1 MNRTDNPK
9 VFISYSWS
17 SQAHKDWVRQE
28 IAEALIKNGIDV
40 ILDQWDLREGND
52 SYAFMEK
59 MVNDPTI
66 SKVLIITD
74 KQYCLKCN
82 SRKGGVG
89 TEAMIISP
97 EVYNNVEQ
105 EKFIPIVT
113 EYDESG
119 LAFLPT
125 YLKGKIYIDFSNKVN
140 FFEEFEK
147 LLRNIV
153 GKPLH
158 KKSPLGSLPIF
169 EDTHQSKTLKIFHIK
184 NSIKDVVVKSNK
196 AELYL
201 LENYMNSFLDSL
213 EEYRLGQSEINDEYD
228 AIFMQNLQ
236 ELKILRDDF
245 IEVTEF
251 CITSIDNT
259 RIYNLFFSFFERLI
273 AFKFPPDFINQ
284 WNEIWFDNY
293 SFFMYELFIY
303 FITILIKNEK
313 YDEVNLFTEDFYYN
327 DKIRLS
333 FDQVKWKYYVFFSHN
348 KTLEEYR
355 KNKLKLNWKSET
367 ARVIE
372 ERATLKNYHFNM
384 LMQTDFLLF
393 LKFIFSFNDY
403 ENSTLKI
410 WEWPP
415 VLLNHAERIKG
426 FEMFL
431 RAENKKNFE
440 KIKILLNVKDKSE
453 LREKWNKANS
463 LLEID
468 KFDPY
473 RRVSLGYFLNFDSL
487 YNS

>member
-40 ILDQWDLREGND
+40 ILDQWDLKEGND

-184 NSIKDVVVKSNK
+184 N
-196 AELYL
+196 
-201 LENYMNSFLDSL
+201 
-213 EEYRLGQSEINDEYD
+213 
-228 AIFMQNLQ
+228 
-236 ELKILRDDF
+236 
-245 IEVTEF
+245 
-251 CITSIDNT
+251 
-259 RIYNLFFSFFERLI
+259 
-273 AFKFPPDFINQ
+273 
-284 WNEIWFDNY
+284 
-293 SFFMYELFIY
+293 
-303 FITILIKNEK
+303 
-313 YDEVNLFTEDFYYN
+313 
-327 DKIRLS
+327 
-333 FDQVKWKYYVFFSHN
+333 
-348 KTLEEYR
+348 
-355 KNKLKLNWKSET
+355 
-367 ARVIE
+367 
-372 ERATLKNYHFNM
+372 
-384 LMQTDFLLF
+384 
-393 LKFIFSFNDY
+393 
-403 ENSTLKI
+403 
-410 WEWPP
+410 
-415 VLLNHAERIKG
+415 
-426 FEMFL
+426 
-431 RAENKKNFE
+431 
-440 KIKILLNVKDKSE
+440 
-453 LREKWNKANS
+453 
-463 LLEID
+463 
-468 KFDPY
+468 
-473 RRVSLGYFLNFDSL
+473 
-487 YNS
+487 